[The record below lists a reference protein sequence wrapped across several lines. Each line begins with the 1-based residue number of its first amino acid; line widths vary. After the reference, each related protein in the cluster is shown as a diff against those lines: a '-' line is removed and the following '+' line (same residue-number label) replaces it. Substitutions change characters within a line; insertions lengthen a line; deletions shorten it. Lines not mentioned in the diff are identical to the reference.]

1 MAKIT
6 TIDVCRMCGSSDLH
20 EIMPLTPTPAGD
32 HYLPNQQEARRLE
45 CFPLNLKQCR
55 DCGHVQLAS
64 MVDPEYIYSD
74 YIYTTSSSLG
84 LPQHF
89 SNYASM
95 VSKSLSLPDRSFVV
109 EIGSNDGTMMKAFQ
123 HQGHRTLGVD
133 PATDIANKAT
143 LDGQKTLNAFFTP
156 ALAET
161 IRAEYGEADLFIAN
175 NVLANVPDPY
185 EIFLGASQ
193 LLGPQG
199 VIVFETGYLKYL
211 AEDCVFDN
219 IYHEHIDYY
228 SIHPLMALLKRLG
241 LVLFDVH
248 VSESKGSSIRC
259 MIQKATGNR
268 PINPVIDTLLE
279 RERALS
285 YGSIQPYLDLAQ
297 RLQNIKQTLLNKLS
311 KFKNEGKIV
320 AGFGASVG
328 VTTMLYYFGLN
339 GVIDYL
345 VDDNASRHGLFS
357 PGLGLEVKD
366 SNILNTQEKPDVVVN
381 LAWRYAR
388 PIFLKHADYARS
400 GGVFLTILPELS
412 CVNAA

>member
-1 MAKIT
+1 
-6 TIDVCRMCGSSDLH
+6 MCASSNLN
-20 EIMPLTPTPAGD
+20 EVMPLTPTPPGD
-32 HYLPNQQEARRLE
+32 HYLSNQQLAKSLA
-45 CFPLNLKQCR
+45 CFPLTLNQCR

-84 LPQHF
+84 LAEHF

-95 VSKSLSLPDRSFVV
+95 VSKDLDLPKDSFVL
-109 EIGSNDGTMMKAFQ
+109 EIGSNDGTMLKAFQ
-123 HQGHRTLGVD
+123 QQGHRILGVD
-133 PATDIANKAT
+133 PAKDIANKAT
-143 LDGQKTLNAFFTP
+143 LAGQKTLNAFFTP
-156 ALAET
+156 ALAQT
-161 IRAEYGEADLFIAN
+161 IRKEYGEADLLIAN

-185 EIFLGASQ
+185 EILLGASQ
-193 LLGPQG
+193 LLGLQG

-228 SIHPLMALLKRLG
+228 SIRPLLALLKRLD

-259 MIQKATGNR
+259 MIQKAAGNR
-268 PINPVIDTLLE
+268 AINPVIETLLE
-279 RERALS
+279 REKDRS
-285 YGSIQPYLDLAQ
+285 YGSSQPYLYLAK
-297 RLQNIKQTLLNKLS
+297 RLQNIKKALLKELS
-311 KFKNEGKIV
+311 GFKEEGKVI

-339 GVIDYL
+339 DVIDYL
-345 VDDNASRHGLFS
+345 VDDNTSRHGLFS

-366 SNILNTQEKPDVVVN
+366 SKILHTKEKPDAVVN
-381 LAWRYAR
+381 LAWRYTK
-388 PIFLKHADYARS
+388 PIMEKHADYITE
-400 GGVFLTILPELS
+400 GGCFLNILPEIRS
-412 CVNAA
+412 VNKKATMTL

>member
-6 TIDVCRMCGSSDLH
+6 PIAACRMCASSDLH
-20 EIMPLTPTPAGD
+20 EVMPLTPTPAGD
-32 HYLPNQQEARRLE
+32 HYLRNLQEAKRLE
-45 CFPLNLKQCR
+45 CFPLILKQCGG
-55 DCGHVQLAS
+55 CGHVQLAS

-84 LPQHF
+84 LSEHF

-95 VSKSLSLPDRSFVV
+95 VSSSLNLSKDSFVV
-109 EIGSNDGTMMKAFQ
+109 EIGSNDGTMLKAFQ
-123 HQGHRTLGVD
+123 QLGHRALGVD
-133 PATDIANKAT
+133 PARDIANKAT
-143 LDGQKTLNAFFTP
+143 LAGQKTLNEFFTP

-161 IRAEYGEADLFIAN
+161 IRAEYGDADLFIAN

-185 EIFLGASQ
+185 EIFYGASE

-199 VIVFETGYLKYL
+199 VIVFETGYLRYL

-228 SIHPLMALLKRLG
+228 SIRPLLALLKRLG

-268 PINPVIDTLLE
+268 VINPVIETLLE
-279 RERALS
+279 REKARS
-285 YGSIQPYLDLAQ
+285 YGSRQPYLDLAQ
-297 RLQNIKQTLLNKLS
+297 RLQNIKKALLKELS
-311 KFKNEGKIV
+311 GLKKEGMVI

-339 GVIDYL
+339 DVIDYL
-345 VDDNASRHGLFS
+345 IDDNTSRHGLFS
-357 PGLGLEVKD
+357 PGLGLEVQD
-366 SNILNTQEKPDVVVN
+366 SNILHTQEKPDVVVN
-381 LAWRYAR
+381 LAWRYVK
-388 PIFLKHADYARS
+388 PIIEKHAEYINY
-400 GGVFLTILPELS
+400 GGLFINILPEMS
-412 CVNAA
+412 CLPAT

>member
-1 MAKIT
+1 MAKLTPIAA
-6 TIDVCRMCGSSDLH
+6 CRMCTSSDLH
-20 EIMPLTPTPAGD
+20 EVMPLTPTPAGD
-32 HYLPNQQEARRLE
+32 HYLRNLQEAKGLE
-45 CFPLNLKQCR
+45 CFPLILKQCGV
-55 DCGHVQLAS
+55 CGHVQLAS

-84 LPQHF
+84 LAEHF
-89 SNYASM
+89 SSYASM
-95 VSKSLSLPDRSFVV
+95 VSQSLNLSKDSFVV
-109 EIGSNDGTMMKAFQ
+109 EIGSNDGTMLKAFQ
-123 HQGHRTLGVD
+123 QQGHRVLGVD

-143 LDGQKTLNAFFTP
+143 LAGQKTLNAFFTS
-156 ALAET
+156 ALAKT
-161 IRAEYGEADLFIAN
+161 ILAKYGEADLFIAN

-199 VIVFETGYLKYL
+199 VIIFETGYLKYL

-228 SIHPLMALLKRLG
+228 SIRPLMTLLERLG

-268 PINPVIDTLLE
+268 VINQGIETLLK
-279 RERALS
+279 REKVRS
-285 YGSIQPYLDLAQ
+285 YGSSQPYLHLDQ
-297 RLQNIKQTLLNKLS
+297 RLQNIKKALLRELS
-311 KFKNEGKIV
+311 GFKKEGKVI

-339 GVIDYL
+339 DFIDYL
-345 VDDNASRHGLFS
+345 VDDNTSRHGLFS

-366 SNILNTQEKPDVVVN
+366 SKILHTQEKPDVVVI
-381 LAWRYAR
+381 LAWRYAK
-388 PIFLKHADYARS
+388 PILSKHLNYINN
-400 GGVFLTILPELS
+400 GGFFIKVLPEFS
-412 CVNAA
+412 NV